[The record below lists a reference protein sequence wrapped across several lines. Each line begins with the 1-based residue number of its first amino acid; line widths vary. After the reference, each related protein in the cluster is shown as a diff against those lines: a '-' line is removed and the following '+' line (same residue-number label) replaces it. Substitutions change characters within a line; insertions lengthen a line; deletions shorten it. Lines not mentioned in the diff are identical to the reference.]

1 MRTASHSQGP
11 DWASLDTMSQPAHA
25 LHATRHSVAGD
36 LARLAIPIAL
46 VAALIAGALWLDR
59 TTFFIVEEPGQASAD

>member
-1 MRTASHSQGP
+1 MASH
-11 DWASLDTMSQPAHA
+11 AHE
-25 LHATRHSVAGD
+25 LHPTRHSVVGD

-59 TTFFIVEEPGQASAD
+59 TTFFIVEEPGQAAVDSGY

>member
-1 MRTASHSQGP
+1 
-11 DWASLDTMSQPAHA
+11 MSQPAHA

-59 TTFFIVEEPGQASAD
+59 TTFFIVEEPGQAATD